1 MLRTFISIELV
12 KSQSNYSLRQLACP
26 PRSRSSDPFHTLRKH
41 QVVVGQK
48 SGCLNCSFLPH
59 FVEAYL
65 PWSICKK
72 VGFFFVYSTTQT
84 LTTRT
89 HTHPYEHRYANP
101 TCWATAPSRRLR
113 DPKDARRFTEDGE
126 ASKSSSR
133 SDVRR

>member
-1 MLRTFISIELV
+1 MMLRTFISIELV

-72 VGFFFVYSTTQT
+72 VGFFCVYSTTQT

-89 HTHPYEHRYANP
+89 HTRPYEHTYANP
-101 TCWATAPSRRLR
+101 TPMSTSEVLDRQIWRFPKSPLAPRCRRECHL
-113 DPKDARRFTEDGE
+113 PLNA
-126 ASKSSSR
+126 
-133 SDVRR
+133 

>member
-72 VGFFFVYSTTQT
+72 VGFFLCTVQRRRSQHAHT
-84 LTTRT
+84 LT
-89 HTHPYEHRYANP
+89 PYEHTYANP
-101 TCWATAPSRRLR
+101 TPMSTSEGLDRQIWRFPKSPLVPRCRRERRL
-113 DPKDARRFTEDGE
+113 PINA
-126 ASKSSSR
+126 
-133 SDVRR
+133 